1 MSDMPPGNTEHQDGT
16 NGDIIAEAAAKA
28 ADEILNGK
36 RGTEIVDSLRRMG
49 LDRQTAALTYLR
61 VRTAIRQ
68 TQKQSAKTCII
79 AGGWWMA
86 ASLIAIVVLRVIYP
100 VCAWLEIAVYGVGLL
115 GLGLAQ
121 LTVGIIRWRRASR
134 F

>member
-79 AGGWWMA
+79 AGVLWA
-86 ASLIAIVVLRVIYP
+86 VASLVAVHVLYMRYP
-100 VCAWLEIAVYGVGLL
+100 VCAWLRMAAYGVGFL
-115 GLGLAQ
+115 GLGLGQ
-121 LTVGIIRWRRASR
+121 LTIGLIRWRRASR